1 MLDLKI
7 GTAFDVISERKQTD
21 FQKISTNV
29 YEFEYEITLRN
40 HKASAISVEVNEP
53 VGGTWRMINS
63 SHEWT
68 KTSAWAAQFKVPVA
82 ADGTTVLK
90 YRVRV
95 TY

>member
-1 MLDLKI
+1 M
-7 GTAFDVISERKQTD
+7 
-21 FQKISTNV
+21 
-29 YEFEYEITLRN
+29 
-40 HKASAISVEVNEP
+40 NEP
-53 VGGTWRMINS
+53 IGGTWRMINS

-82 ADGTTVLK
+82 ADGTVVLK